1 MKKIL
6 TFLLI
11 GAALSSS
18 AQTPLMENFT
28 FGASSNDSL
37 AALTVNNG
45 WLNTATLTTN
55 AIRANAAA
63 LSYSGYVGSGTGYAA
78 ALTTSGQ
85 DVVKDAKTS
94 YTSGSV
100 YGSFL
105 LNVSAAQAAG
115 DYFFGF
121 LPQTSTSTFIGRTFI
136 KLSSTGYYK
145 IGITK
150 GSATLE
156 PTPTY
161 STDSFALST
170 TYLCVVKYTFYPTT
184 TTDDSLKIYMFSSG
198 IPATEPATPRLATI
212 GSTNVDA
219 TAIGRIFL
227 RQGGAT
233 LAPTLTI
240 GAIRLSN
247 SWANGPLAVK
257 INAFKGNLLDG
268 KAFLNWS
275 TSTETNNHGFEIERS
290 YNGKDFETIGFV
302 KGAGNSNKLNNYQ
315 FVDEN
320 VNANLAYYRL
330 KQIDFDGKFE
340 YIETITLQSDEMIIE
355 VTPNPFAEE
364 ININAAQENENIIA
378 SVVDMNGTIIMN
390 ASSQGKLRIDTRNMA
405 QGVYFVRVNNGEKV
419 IVKRIIKN

>member
-45 WLNTATLTTN
+45 WLNTATITTN
-55 AIRANAAA
+55 AIRANGTG
-63 LSYSGYVGSGTGYAA
+63 LSYTGYVGSGIGNAA
-78 ALTTSGQ
+78 TLTTSGQ
-85 DVVKDAKTS
+85 DVYKTATQS
-94 YTSGSV
+94 FTAGTV
-100 YGSFL
+100 YASALVNF
-105 LNVSAAQAAG
+105 SAAQATG
-115 DYFFGF
+115 DYFFGM
-121 LPQTSTSTFIGRTFI
+121 IADN
-136 KLSSTGYYK
+136 
-145 IGITK
+145 
-150 GSATLE
+150 SATNFVGRVFARLNGSSINFGLSKGNE
-156 PTPTY
+156 TYTANSNY
-161 STDSFALST
+161 STTSFSTAT
-170 TYLCVVKYTFYPTT
+170 TYLIVLKYKYSTVGTA
-184 TTDDSLKIYMFSSG
+184 DDSVSLFVFTSG
-198 IPATEPATPRLATI
+198 IPTTEPATPLVGPL
-212 GSTNVDA
+212 GSTVVDA
-219 TAIGRIFL
+219 PNIGRILL
-227 RQGGAT
+227 RQGTAAN
-233 LAPTLTI
+233 APTLSI
-240 GAIRLSN
+240 DAIRLSN

-268 KAFLNWS
+268 KALLNWS
-275 TSTETNNHGFEIERS
+275 TSTETNNHGFELERS

-340 YIETITLQSDEMIIE
+340 YIETITLQNDEMIVE

>member
-11 GAALSSS
+11 GAALNGF
-18 AQTPLMENFT
+18 AQTPLMDNFNYT
-28 FGASSNDSL
+28 TNDSL
-37 AALTVNNG
+37 AAVGFNNG
-45 WLNTATLTTN
+45 WIIASGTTTN
-55 AIRANAAA
+55 AIRANATG
-63 LSYSGYVGSGTGYAA
+63 LTYSSYVGSGIGNAA
-78 ALTTSGQ
+78 SLTTSGQ

-105 LNVSAAQAAG
+105 LNVTAAQAAG

-121 LPQTSTSTFIGRTFI
+121 LPQTSTTAFTARTFI

-145 IGITK
+145 IGIMKAST
-150 GSATLE
+150 TLE
-156 PTPTY
+156 TTAY
-161 STDSFALST
+161 SADSFALAT
-170 TYLCVVKYTFYPTT
+170 TYLCVVKYTFYTT
-184 TTDDSLKIYMFSSG
+184 STTDDSLKIYMFSSG
-198 IPATEPATPRLATI
+198 IPASEPATPVVATI
-212 GSTNVDA
+212 GGTNTDA
-219 TAIGRIFL
+219 TVIGRVFL
-227 RQGGAT
+227 RQGTAAN
-233 LAPTLTI
+233 APTLTI
-240 GAIRLSN
+240 DAIRFSN
-247 SWANGPLAVK
+247 SWADGPLAVK

-275 TSTETNNHGFEIERS
+275 TLTETNNHGFELERS

-330 KQIDFDGKFE
+330 KQIDFDGQFE
-340 YIETITLQSDEMIIE
+340 YIETITLQSDEMIVE